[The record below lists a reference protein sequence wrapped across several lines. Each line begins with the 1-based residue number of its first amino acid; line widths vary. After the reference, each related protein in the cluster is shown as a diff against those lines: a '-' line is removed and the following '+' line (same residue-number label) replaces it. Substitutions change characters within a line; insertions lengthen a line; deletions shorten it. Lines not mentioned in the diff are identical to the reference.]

1 MQVTSLSLV
10 ANMIGEE
17 TGMCVWL
24 KANVSHLQLPP
35 TLMDSNGIF
44 IVIESSGFVYGV
56 MCFADAIT
64 SGAAIMFIQHYMPE
78 INEASLQEIEYFRW
92 ILIGGCGF
100 SAILALM
107 NIMVLWR
114 MKTNDARKDA

>member
-1 MQVTSLSLV
+1 MTALVTSYIDGFKLL
-10 ANMIGEE
+10 G
-17 TGMCVWL
+17 L
-24 KANVSHLQLPP
+24 
-35 TLMDSNGIF
+35 F

-100 SAILALM
+100 SAILGLM

-114 MKTNDARKDA
+114 MKTNDDRKDA

>member
-1 MQVTSLSLV
+1 MENTSYIDGFKLL
-10 ANMIGEE
+10 G
-17 TGMCVWL
+17 L
-24 KANVSHLQLPP
+24 
-35 TLMDSNGIF
+35 F

-100 SAILALM
+100 PAILGLM